1 MGNFMA
7 KYILPKFDSQEAG
20 IQKKLIVV
28 KELENVLKE
37 LTWPCLPSGRKR
49 DKSLKTLNTIL
60 TKLLQDI
67 EKEMSQIYF

>member
-37 LTWPCLPSGRKR
+37 
-49 DKSLKTLNTIL
+49 N
-60 TKLLQDI
+60 
-67 EKEMSQIYF
+67 